1 MIRINLLPYRDARRR
16 GQILKYVLIAVASLV
31 ITALLLL
38 GSYTLTTM
46 QLADANTELHNI
58 QEQNRILKAKIGE
71 LSKFKEV
78 QAEVQK
84 KLELVDKLQRGRFRS
99 LQSMHGLAVSI
110 PKNVWLT
117 RVQDNGGSISI
128 SGLGESNRAVS
139 GFMRALEEQA
149 VFSGVSLQVIKRE
162 SIGGVALRSFSLTM
176 KRIDEVSPP
185 VPVDDATGKKAGG
198 KTS

>member
-1 MIRINLLPYRDARRR
+1 MIRINLLPYRDMRRR
-16 GQILKYVLIAVASLV
+16 GQILKYILVALVGLIV
-31 ITALLLL
+31 TGLLLL
-38 GSYTLTTM
+38 ASYSWTNMELSDAKNSLQGI
-46 QLADANTELHNI
+46 QLQNI
-58 QEQNRILKAKIGE
+58 ALKNKIGE

-99 LQSMHGLAVSI
+99 LQSMQALSESI

-117 RVQDNGGSISI
+117 RVTDNGSTISI

-139 GFMRALEEQA
+139 GFMRALEDQK
-149 VFSGVSLQVIKRE
+149 VFFGVSLQVIKRE

-176 KRIDEVSPP
+176 NRIDIAPP
-185 VPVDDATGKKAGG
+185 ADAQDKIANPDGG
-198 KTS
+198 KAS

>member
-16 GQILKYVLIAVASLV
+16 SQIMKYVLVAVASLV
-31 ITALLLL
+31 VSGLLLL
-38 GSYTLTTM
+38 GSYSLTTM
-46 QLADANTELHNI
+46 ELADANTELHNI

-99 LQSMHGLAVSI
+99 LISMQGLAVSI

-139 GFMRALEEQA
+139 GFMRALEDQR

-176 KRIDEVSPP
+176 DRIDEVPVSPQ
-185 VPVDDATGKKAGG
+185 VDKDTGKKAGG
-198 KTS
+198 KKS

>member
-1 MIRINLLPYRDARRR
+1 MIRINLLPYRDMRRR
-16 GQILKYVLIAVASLV
+16 GQILKYILVALVGLIV
-31 ITALLLL
+31 TGLLLL
-38 GSYTLTTM
+38 ASYSWTNMELSDAKNSLQGI
-46 QLADANTELHNI
+46 QLQNI
-58 QEQNRILKAKIGE
+58 ALKNKIGE

-99 LQSMHGLAVSI
+99 LQSMRALSESI

-117 RVQDNGGSISI
+117 RVTDNGSTISI

-139 GFMRALEEQA
+139 GFMRALEDQK
-149 VFSGVSLQVIKRE
+149 VFFGVSLQVIKRE

-176 KRIDEVSPP
+176 NRIDIAPP
-185 VPVDDATGKKAGG
+185 ADAQDKIANPDGG
-198 KTS
+198 KAS